1 MTSRSESIDNLFEEY
16 YLLKEQKAN
25 IDDQLS
31 DLKKDI
37 EDLFQEFD
45 SDIIKS
51 HKYTAKMNTTTSTRI
66 LKKDLPKHIIE
77 EYSTPTTT
85 RTLQVYKTSDNKPV
99 RRSRSRSRSKSRET
113 RIPVKK
119 YIKNKYI

>member
-1 MTSRSESIDNLFEEY
+1 MSNRSESIDNLFEEY

-25 IDDQLS
+25 LEDQLS
-31 DLKKDI
+31 ELKKDI
-37 EDLFQEFD
+37 EELFDEFD

-51 HKYTAKMNTTTSTRI
+51 YKYTAKMNITKSTRI
-66 LKKDLPKHIIE
+66 LKKDLPQDIID

-99 RRSRSRSRSKSRET
+99 RRSRSRSREKNKNLQNYR
-113 RIPVKK
+113 
-119 YIKNKYI
+119 YNKNKYI

>member
-16 YLLKEQKAN
+16 YLLKEQKAD

-51 HKYTAKMNTTTSTRI
+51 YKYTAKMNNTTSTRI

>member
-16 YLLKEQKAN
+16 YLLKQQKAD

-51 HKYTAKMNTTTSTRI
+51 YKYTAKMNNTTSTRI
-66 LKKDLPKHIIE
+66 LKKDLPRDIIE

-99 RRSRSRSRSKSRET
+99 RRSRSRSKSRET

>member
-1 MTSRSESIDNLFEEY
+1 
-16 YLLKEQKAN
+16 
-25 IDDQLS
+25 
-31 DLKKDI
+31 
-37 EDLFQEFD
+37 
-45 SDIIKS
+45 
-51 HKYTAKMNTTTSTRI
+51 MNTTTSTRI